1 MYLDHC
7 YGIYEIRL
15 LSDEN
20 DIELKISSV
29 RDAYSDIVNARWGN
43 NTWCNFTAF
52 IDVNYERE
60 NCHNLNLMRI

>member
-20 DIELKISSV
+20 DIELKITSV
-29 RDAYSDIVNARWGN
+29 RDAYSDIVNAR
-43 NTWCNFTAF
+43 
-52 IDVNYERE
+52 
-60 NCHNLNLMRI
+60 